1 MQTIKLQQTEL
12 SKIFFSSDL
21 HCFHKNICRGTSEW
35 GDKENARNF
44 DTLEEMTDAI
54 INNIN
59 KYVRCGD
66 KLFLL
71 GDILF
76 GNKVYL
82 PTLISRLVCSDIT
95 LILGNHDGYIQKNEE
110 YIKLFSGGV
119 YDMLHLEVDKKINI
133 ILSHYAQRAWMG
145 FHKGFIHLYGHSHG
159 SISDF
164 GKSTDVGVDAV
175 FKRYGEY
182 RPISLDEILDIMST
196 KDIAFVDHHNKLT
209 NVK

>member
-12 SKIFFSSDL
+12 SKIWLSSDL
-21 HCFHKNICRGTSEW
+21 HMYHKNICRGTTEW

-59 KYVRCGD
+59 KYVRYGD

-82 PTLISRLVCSDIT
+82 PTLMSRLVCSDIT
-95 LILGNHDGYIQKNEE
+95 LILGNHDGYIQKNGE

-119 YDMLHLEVDKKINI
+119 YDMLHLEVDKKINV
-133 ILSHYAQRAWMG
+133 ILSHYSQRVWMG
-145 FHKGFIHLYGHSHG
+145 SHKGYIHLYGHSHG
-159 SISDF
+159 SIPDF
-164 GKSTDVGVDAV
+164 GKSMDVGIDNI
-175 FKRYGEY
+175 FKRFGEY
-182 RPISLDEILDIMST
+182 RPISLDEIKYIMVF
-196 KDIAFVDHHNKLT
+196 KPIAFVDHHNLLT